1 MILYVQFQ
9 CAILRISFYFVIQ
22 TVKKYSSTSYQRKEK
37 EFTRKILYVELIL
50 YLIFISKIN
59 FSVFHSTLS
68 SSINVEY

>member
-9 CAILRISFYFVIQ
+9 CAILRISFYFVIRM
-22 TVKKYSSTSYQRKEK
+22 VKKYSSTSYQRKEK
-37 EFTRKILYVELIL
+37 EFTRKISYVELIL